1 MSGESPLSMMRPAG
15 PRLRKPPLKSAG
27 RRRPWLIVV
36 PAIVVVLALLWVW
49 LWYYAASIADRSL
62 TGWVER
68 EAAAGRVYS
77 CAAQTIGGF
86 PFGIH
91 ARCANAVAEIKSN
104 QPPFTVR
111 ADNVM
116 FSAEVYR
123 PTLLTG
129 DVTGP
134 LTLAESGQPPSFT
147 ANWSRA
153 RMSVHGQPPYPD
165 DLSFILDWPRLER
178 TGSAAGGGKDEIVFE
193 AKHADFRGRIISGS
207 PRNNPVI
214 EAVLHLAGAAAPT
227 LHPLVAE
234 PIEAEM
240 NLVLRGFK
248 DFGPKPWADRFR
260 EMQAAGGGVEI
271 KFLRVARSDAIVV
284 GEGSLTVNAHGK
296 LDGLIRVAVVGIERI
311 VPLLGLDQ
319 MIGRGID
326 RLAGSEG
333 ATQQGLGAIDRLV
346 PGLGGAL
353 RDTANA
359 SLIDNLKKMGQPTEV
374 DKKPAIMLPLRFS
387 DGAIYFGMLRIG
399 EAPPL
404 F

>member
-15 PRLRKPPLKSAG
+15 PRLRKPAG
-27 RRRPWLIVV
+27 WRQRPWLIVV
-36 PAIVVVLALLWVW
+36 PAAVVIVLALGWVW
-49 LWYYAASIADRSL
+49 LWYYAASVADRSL

-68 EAAAGRVYS
+68 EATAGRVYG
-77 CAAQTIGGF
+77 CASQTIGGF
-86 PFGIH
+86 PFSIK

-111 ADNVM
+111 SDNVT
-116 FSAEVYR
+116 FTAEVYH

-134 LTLAESGQPPSFT
+134 LTLAESGGPPSFV

-153 RMSVHGQPPYPD
+153 QVSVYGQPPYPEGV
-165 DLSFILDWPRLER
+165 SFVLEGPRVDR
-178 TGSAAGGGKDEIVFE
+178 AGGKGDVLFA
-193 AKHADFRGRIISGS
+193 AKHADLQSRIVAGS
-207 PRNNPVI
+207 PRDNPVI
-214 EAVLHLAGAAAPT
+214 ETTLHLAAATAPT

-234 PIEAEM
+234 PIEAEIDT
-240 NLVLRGFK
+240 VLRGFK
-248 DFGPKPWADRFR
+248 DLSPKSWADRFR
-260 EMQAAGGGVEI
+260 EMQAAGGGLEI
-271 KFLRVARSDAIVV
+271 KFIRIARSDALVV
-284 GEGSLTVNAHGK
+284 GEGKLSVNAHGK
-296 LDGLIRVAVVGIERI
+296 LDGLIRIAIVGIERI
-311 VPLLGLDQ
+311 VPLLGVDR

-326 RLAGSEG
+326 RLAGSG
-333 ATQQGLGAIDRLV
+333 GGSAQGLGALDRLV

-359 SLIDNLKKMGQPTEV
+359 SLIDNLKKMGQPTEI
-374 DKKPAIMLPLRFS
+374 DKKPAIVLPLRFS
-387 DGAIYFGMLRIG
+387 DGSIYLGMLPLG